1 MTLQT
6 QQSASENAPAVL
18 TDDQRRRVAD
28 ALESAQ
34 SENTRKNYASQY
46 GKFRFWCEQ
55 ESYSPLPVQPEVL
68 AAYAAELADDGK
80 SMSTIRLAV
89 AAIVDAHRRV
99 GLESPQTA
107 GVTETLRGLSRQI
120 GVSQKQ
126 ARPLDAD
133 ALAAIRATAL
143 NPRISRGGSLETEET
158 AIKRGRV
165 DIALA
170 SVMSDAGL
178 RISEAAA
185 LRWRD
190 VLDAEDDTGVVYIE
204 RSKTD
209 QAGEGA
215 YVVVTP
221 ETLSA
226 LKQLRQDSE
235 TWGDDEFVF
244 GLSRSQISRR
254 VDAMARGAGLGEGYS
269 GHSGR
274 VGLAIRMTR
283 RGAPLQAVQTHGRWK
298 SPSMPRGTPGARRR
312 LRRLSGFNVC

>member
-6 QQSASENAPAVL
+6 QQPTTEHSPAVL
-18 TDDQRRRVAD
+18 TDEQRRRVAD
-28 ALESAQ
+28 ALENAQ
-34 SENTRKNYASQY
+34 SENTRRNYAGQY
-46 GKFRFWCEQ
+46 RKFRAWCEREGQ
-55 ESYSPLPVQPEVL
+55 SALPAQPEVV

-89 AAIVDAHRRV
+89 AAIVDAHRSV
-99 GLESPQTA
+99 GLETPQTT
-107 GVTETLRGLSRQI
+107 GVTETLRGLSRQV

-143 NPRISRGGSLETEET
+143 NPRKSRGGSLEMEDT
-158 AIKRGRV
+158 ALRRGRLN
-165 DIALA
+165 IALA
-170 SVMSDAGL
+170 SVLSDAGL
-178 RISEAAA
+178 QISEVAS

-190 VLDAEDDTGVVYIE
+190 VLDTETGAGLVYIE

-215 YVVVTP
+215 YVAITP
-221 ETLSA
+221 ETLTA
-226 LKQLRQDSE
+226 LKQLRQDSGVM
-235 TWGDDEFVF
+235 TDADAPVF
-244 GLSRSQISRR
+244 GLAISQISRR
-254 VDAMARGAGLGEGYS
+254 VDSMAHAAGLGDGYS
-269 GHSGR
+269 SHSGR

-298 SPSMPRGTPGARRR
+298 SPQMPARYTRGEKA
-312 LRRLSGFNVC
+312 LEALEWL